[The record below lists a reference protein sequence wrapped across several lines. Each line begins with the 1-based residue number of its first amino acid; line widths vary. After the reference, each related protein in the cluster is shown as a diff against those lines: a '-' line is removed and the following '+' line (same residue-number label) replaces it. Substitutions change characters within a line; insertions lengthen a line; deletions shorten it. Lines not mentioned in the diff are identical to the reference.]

1 MGNGMPFPHSGSFS
15 SRLFLFTILA
25 GAACPAA
32 AAAAAAAAVL
42 RCPASS
48 AHDMIGFVLRKMA
61 ASVGGNRERW
71 EMRERER
78 GGGREVESRGWGWK
92 EKETAL

>member
-32 AAAAAAAAVL
+32 AAAAAAAAAVL
-42 RCPASS
+42 RCPASG

-71 EMRERER
+71 EMRESGGER
-78 GGGREVESRGWGWK
+78 
-92 EKETAL
+92 